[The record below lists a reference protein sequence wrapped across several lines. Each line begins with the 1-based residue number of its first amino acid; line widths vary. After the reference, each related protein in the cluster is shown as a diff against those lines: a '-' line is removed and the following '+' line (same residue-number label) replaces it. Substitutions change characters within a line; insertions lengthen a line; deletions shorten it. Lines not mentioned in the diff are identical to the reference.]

1 MLMRLLCVLWLPQ
14 FHWCVLN
21 RWTKT
26 KHVTSLSQI
35 WLGLKTRILE
45 GYFCRLIKHQLLGHK
60 PPSPLPKKIQCLRNQ
75 CLVQLLSRL
84 PLYCKN
90 PNQCLNHALYDIN
103 VFCCASYGYMQPQ
116 MKMYMLKT
124 HNVTNIACYYKQRVH
139 CSPLPHS
146 HYE

>member
-1 MLMRLLCVLWLPQ
+1 MLMRLLCVLWLPH

-26 KHVTSLSQI
+26 KHVTRNKPFPNMAEIPVSQI
-35 WLGLKTRILE
+35 FICVKLKTMKMGLKTRILE

-103 VFCCASYGYMQPQ
+103 
-116 MKMYMLKT
+116 MYF
-124 HNVTNIACYYKQRVH
+124 VVH
-139 CSPLPHS
+139 HTDICSHRCKCTC
-146 HYE
+146 